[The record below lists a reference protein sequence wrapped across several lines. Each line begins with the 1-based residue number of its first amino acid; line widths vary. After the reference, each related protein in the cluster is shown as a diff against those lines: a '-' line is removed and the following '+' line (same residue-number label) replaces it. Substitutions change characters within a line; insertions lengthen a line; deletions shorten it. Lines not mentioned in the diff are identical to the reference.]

1 MSLRERIATAEGWI
15 EAGLGRRRVLAL
27 SALAG
32 FVGVFAIDMLAQD
45 VTNPGAILYTIP
57 VALIG
62 MSLGTQAGMTAGV
75 LGSLLYWAAAL
86 LHDDSLGAVHLS
98 FRFASLIFLGGVV
111 GLLAT
116 RLDTAEQDAARVL
129 ELAHEG
135 IWTIDRDGRTTYA
148 NPRLAEILGTT
159 EEHLTGAPALAWIVP
174 GDPLADAVAR
184 GRVSTAG
191 ETEALLRHS
200 DGGLI
205 TAAIAVSPLTDRAG
219 RPRGVLAL
227 VSDVTE
233 RRRAEAELKRSEAS
247 LAEAQRI
254 AHVGSWEWDVPRN
267 QISWSDELLRI
278 YGLDPDD
285 FDPSYEAYLTR
296 IHDSDRDRVD
306 GIVREAFATKSGFA
320 FRHLAL
326 RADGAVR
333 VIDSRGDV
341 EVEDGEVVR
350 MAGIA
355 HDVTEQIEA
364 QAAFADARAR
374 LALAAE
380 LHDTVV
386 QGLAVARYAGDE
398 NAPAAIA
405 ETLERAKALVADLR
419 AGDPEP
425 AAGSLRRTTPAG

>member
-1 MSLRERIATAEGWI
+1 MRERIAALERWVA
-15 EAGLGRRRVLAL
+15 AGLGQRRVLAL
-27 SALAG
+27 SALTG
-32 FVGVFAIDMLAQD
+32 FVAVFVIDMVADD
-45 VTNPGAILYTIP
+45 VRNPGAILYTIP

-62 MSLGTQAGMTAGV
+62 MALGAQAGLTAGV
-75 LGSLLYWAAAL
+75 LGGLLYWAAAL

-98 FRFASLIFLGGVV
+98 FRFASLVFLGGVV
-111 GLLAT
+111 GWLAT

-135 IWTIDRDGRTTYA
+135 IWTIGPDGSTTYA

-174 GDPLADAVAR
+174 GDPLADALAR
-184 GRVSTAG
+184 GRLGTVG
-191 ETEALLRHS
+191 ETEALLRHA

-205 TAAIAVSPLTDRAG
+205 TAAVAVSPLTDRAG

-233 RRRAEAELKRSEAS
+233 RRRAEVELKRSEAS

-254 AHVGSWEWDVPRN
+254 AHVGSWEWDVRKN
-267 QISWSDELLRI
+267 EIAWSDELLRI
-278 YGLDPDD
+278 YGLDRDD
-285 FDPSYEAYLTR
+285 FDPSYEAYLSR
-296 IHDSDRDRVD
+296 IHESDRDRVD
-306 GIVREAFATKSGFA
+306 AIVHEAFATKTGFA
-320 FRHLAL
+320 FRHLGL

-355 HDVTEQIEA
+355 HDVTEEIEA

-386 QGLAVARYAGDE
+386 QGLAVARYAADE

-419 AGDPEP
+419 GDDPEP
-425 AAGSLRRTTPAG
+425 VAGSLRRSTPAG